1 VKTHRTRLE
10 EEQVVAIDRFVSA
23 QDCGLMLDELNH
35 TLWRPSAVVNKNAAG
50 ALVNRNSEV
59 RVSESA
65 QEDWFSAELL
75 ACLRKQE
82 RRLAR
87 WLGEGVENFEPW
99 QATRY
104 AKGGHFDLHLDVGY
118 WSDEPAGERRTT
130 VLLFLDTP
138 SRGGGTS
145 FPRLDLDFKAQAGR
159 VLIWNNLLS
168 NGEADRSKL
177 HSGKP
182 LLRGSKTT
190 LVSWIRQ
197 RPVRSPA
204 KKSRNSSYDFGARG
218 RADSARVVP
227 SPASPLAE

>member
-1 VKTHRTRLE
+1 MLE
-10 EEQVVAIDRFVSA
+10 
-23 QDCGLMLDELNH
+23 ELNH
-35 TLWRPSAVVNKNAAG
+35 TLWRPSAVVNKDANG

-65 QEDWFSAELL
+65 QEDWFSRELRS
-75 ACLRKQE
+75 CLRKHE

-87 WLGEGVENFEPW
+87 WLGERVENFEYW

-168 NGEADRSKL
+168 NGETDRSKL
-177 HSGKP
+177 HCGKP

-197 RPVRSPA
+197 RPIRSLS
-204 KKSRNSSYDFGARG
+204 KNDRDSRYDFGTRG
-218 RADSARVVP
+218 RADPGLAVP
-227 SPASPLAE
+227 SPASPLIE